1 MRANVIT
8 RFLAIA
14 LVLCTVIAW
23 LPANT
28 SAEATTYVLDAS
40 TDLTAFNA
48 SDNNAG
54 QSLTCGTNNYFT
66 LLMTKKTKVDSS
78 KKTFSDGYAGTQRI
92 NYAAKTTFET
102 DGSVTSAIQITTS
115 GAATVKIWWVC
126 GDNGRQVAVYN
137 ADGTVASQ
145 SEIEST
151 KNDMYISTLPISAA
165 GTYYIGNVENTN
177 YHFRIEV
184 TEGASTTPVEPTP
197 SEPTIPSEPTTPP
210 ASDNQPTEA
219 HFDVTTDVVLDGEN
233 ATTDKAVI
241 PAESFSGFFKLFG
254 KVTQRYDATK
264 GGVYAIELDKNSGGG
279 ITFTVAS
286 GYTADLV
293 LKVSS
298 TGGSNTSPIALVD
311 ADGNPIENEEKATT
325 VTGTAA
331 TTLTYKAIP
340 AGTYKIL
347 SPEDSNNKRG
357 TRLMSIDISFAL
369 SENGNNGD
377 GNPDG
382 NEQLPETGDLIAVAL
397 AALAFSGTGIAV
409 LTKKKEY

>member
-23 LPANT
+23 LPANV
-28 SAEATTYVLDAS
+28 SAESTTYVLDA
-40 TDLTAFNA
+40 TADLTAFAA
-48 SDNNAG
+48 SDDNAG
-54 QSLTCGTNNYFT
+54 QSLTCGTSNYFT
-66 LLMTKKTKVDSS
+66 LLMTKKTKVDGSN
-78 KKTFSDGYAGTQRI
+78 KTFSDGYAGTQRI

-126 GDNGRQVAVYN
+126 GGDGRQVAVYN

-184 TEGASTTPVEPTP
+184 TESASVTPTPDPEPEPTP
-197 SEPTIPSEPTTPP
+197 TPTPTELTEHHFNA
-210 ASDNQPTEA
+210 ASDIDLGA
-219 HFDVTTDVVLDGEN
+219 EN
-233 ATTDKAVI
+233 ATTDKASIV
-241 PAESFSGFFKLFG
+241 AGTTYSNGFFQVFG
-254 KVTQRYDATK
+254 TLTQRYDTKK
-264 GGVYAIELDKNSGGG
+264 GGVYAAEMDKNSGGG
-279 ITFTVAS
+279 ITFTIPAGCS
-286 GYTADLV
+286 ADITLG
-293 LKVSS
+293 VSS

-311 ADGNPIENEEKATT
+311 ADGNVVKNVEKLTT

-331 TTLTYKAIP
+331 TTLTYQAVP
-340 AGTYKIL
+340 TGTYKIV
-347 SPEDSNNKRG
+347 SPADSANKRG
-357 TRLMSIDISFAL
+357 ARLLTIDL
-369 SENGNNGD
+369 VPHVNNGGD
-377 GNPDG
+377 NTPDSG
-382 NEQLPETGDLIAVAL
+382 EDKDTPPTGDLIAVAL
-397 AALAFSGTGIAV
+397 AALTFSGAGIVV
-409 LTKKKEY
+409 LAKKKIY